1 MFWFGKYEYFY
12 RVGRVKV
19 AVRDVSE
26 AAHVFEGVV
35 KSKYDYA
42 KPMKS
47 P

>member
-1 MFWFGKYEYFY
+1 MNKGFSPNI
-12 RVGRVKV
+12 KV

-35 KSKYDYA
+35 KSKYHEA